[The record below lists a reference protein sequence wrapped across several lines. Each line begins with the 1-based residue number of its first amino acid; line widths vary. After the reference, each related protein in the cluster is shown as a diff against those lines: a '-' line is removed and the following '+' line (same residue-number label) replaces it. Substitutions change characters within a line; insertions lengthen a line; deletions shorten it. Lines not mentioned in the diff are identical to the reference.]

1 MPITDNNFSGKL
13 DKLELW
19 PNWVIG
25 VGLKWEVFEGM
36 QRKHRIDETKLDK
49 ELLVDKRKDSED
61 KLNLLLAK
69 QKSDWQTQNDM
80 ISIAKQRLR
89 IATQNLERSVKQ
101 YEQGL
106 LSINDR
112 LSSENDYFSAALGLA
127 KRSEEHTSELQS
139 RGHLVCR

>member
-80 ISIAKQRLR
+80 ISI
-89 IATQNLERSVKQ
+89 
-101 YEQGL
+101 
-106 LSINDR
+106 
-112 LSSENDYFSAALGLA
+112 
-127 KRSEEHTSELQS
+127 RSEERRVGKES
-139 RGHLVCR
+139 RRESR